1 MEIPRPETQ
10 PGAAQDRL
18 AALTPLEPA
27 QVDVLTIRAVLAV
40 VALLLATMLAAP
52 WLESVLN
59 VSRWLLAGTV
69 AAVGIGFILVFPKRR
84 WRGWGYREGEDE
96 IEIRHGRLIRVRT
109 MVPFG
114 RVQHIDVAQGPIQR
128 LYGLGTLILHTAGTN
143 GASVPLPGLS
153 METAE
158 AMRDRIRA
166 RIRQDLL

>member
-1 MEIPRPETQ
+1 MQ

-27 QVDVLTIRAVLAV
+27 QVDVLTIRSVLAV

-52 WLESVLN
+52 WLES
-59 VSRWLLAGTV
+59 WLLAGSV
-69 AAVGIGFILVFPKRR
+69 ALLGIGFILVFPRRR

-109 MVPFG
+109 IVPFG

-153 METAE
+153 MENAE
-158 AMRDRIRA
+158 TMRDRIRA